1 MTQAARLRLGAPVAA
16 AAASMA
22 AAALAGCYER
32 VVRVSDPNSR
42 MTSYQPN
49 MQDSPSALDE
59 AMYGPVPKGQDP
71 AAYYRSKKQ
80 LLSPDAPAPDPRRGA
95 YTP

>member
-1 MTQAARLRLGAPVAA
+1 
-16 AAASMA
+16 
-22 AAALAGCYER
+22 
-32 VVRVSDPNSR
+32 

-49 MQDSPSALDE
+49 LQEAPSALDE

-71 AAYYRSKKQ
+71 AAYYRSKRQ
-80 LLSPDAPAPDPRRGA
+80 LLSPDSPAPAPQRGA